1 MIYTSA
7 VDVLSLAANPISSI
21 GGVYQNV
28 EIDGVITNIIDVLN
42 PRALSIL
49 PPTLN
54 LDSTL
59 RLKVQTRARLVC
71 SAARVEL

>member
-1 MIYTSA
+1 
-7 VDVLSLAANPISSI
+7 
-21 GGVYQNV
+21 VYQHVQN
-28 EIDGVITNIIDVLN
+28 EGIITNIIDVLN

-59 RLKVQTRARLVC
+59 RLKVQTRAR
-71 SAARVEL
+71 E